1 MQITFDT
8 SKDTLAN
15 ILAVTHAAFG
25 VAVAAFAAGPALG
38 AGNTAEQT
46 HSDDTNKT
54 DGAGQN
60 VDVTTR
66 DKDGLPWDVRVH
78 STPATMTEK
87 GVWRAKRGRQETDY
101 NAVKAEYQGGV
112 QQTQQTTQMSA
123 PGGMQKPPAMSAPP
137 VQKTAYQK
145 LFDYLA
151 EMGKQG
157 RAPADWV
164 QESLSGYNVED
175 GNILNLQN
183 ADPKFV
189 EQLHDEF
196 VKVLGE

>member
-1 MQITFDT
+1 MQISFDT
-8 SKDTLAN
+8 AKDNLAT

-25 VAVAAFAAGPALG
+25 VAVALTSEPIAGKV
-38 AGNTAEQT
+38 EQT
-46 HSDDTNKT
+46 HSDDGKDEGPSGNP
-54 DGAGQN
+54 

-101 NAVKAEYQGGV
+101 NAVKAEYQGGQQQV
-112 QQTQQTTQMSA
+112 QQTAQMSA
-123 PGGMQKPPAMSAPP
+123 PGGMQKPPTMSAPP

-164 QESLSGYNVED
+164 KESLAGYNVED